1 MDQFINFFQ
10 TKGRRQFEIWLKR
23 KKKYGPMILSILK
36 EHELPE
42 ELLYLAMIESG
53 FNPKAYSHAKAAGM
67 WQFISSTG
75 KKYDLNWSWYVD
87 ERRDPEKATIAAC
100 RYLKDLYKEFDHW
113 YLALAAYNAGS
124 GRIHRAQRLHR
135 TSDFWQLHSLPRET
149 RNYMP
154 YYLAAA
160 IIGSN
165 PKEFGFDENK
175 IKGEPWRYDTVL
187 LEKSA
192 DLSVL
197 AMAAGIKLKTIKDFN
212 PELRQSAT
220 PADGA
225 YTIKLPL
232 GTKNR
237 FLNEFNALPEDQR
250 FSPQYIFHRVKKG
263 ESLWTI
269 SRKYGISIHDI
280 ASINKI
286 KNRHRIRQGKILTIP
301 TRGVLTKQNSVV
313 TSLASTHSKH
323 IYTVKKNDTLGH
335 IAEDYKTRAR
345 KIRKWNNLKYGHYI
359 FPGQKL
365 TIWTKKG

>member
-1 MDQFINFFQ
+1 M
-10 TKGRRQFEIWLKR
+10 
-23 KKKYGPMILSILK
+23 
-36 EHELPE
+36 
-42 ELLYLAMIESG
+42 
-53 FNPKAYSHAKAAGM
+53 
-67 WQFISSTG
+67 
-75 KKYDLNWSWYVD
+75 
-87 ERRDPEKATIAAC
+87 
-100 RYLKDLYKEFDHW
+100 
-113 YLALAAYNAGS
+113 
-124 GRIHRAQRLHR
+124 
-135 TSDFWQLHSLPRET
+135 PRET
-149 RNYMP
+149 RNYIP

-160 IIGSN
+160 IIASN
-165 PKEFGFDENK
+165 PKGFGFDEKK
-175 IKGEPWRYDTVL
+175 IKGEPWRYDTVS

-232 GTKNR
+232 GTKSR

-286 KNRHRIRQGKILTIP
+286 KNRHSIRQGKKLTIP
-301 TRGVLTKQNSVV
+301 TRGVLTKQNSAV
-313 TSLASTHSKH
+313 TGLVSTHSKH

-335 IAEDYKTRAR
+335 IAEDYKTRAS
-345 KIRKWNNLKYGHYI
+345 KIRKWNNLEYGTHI